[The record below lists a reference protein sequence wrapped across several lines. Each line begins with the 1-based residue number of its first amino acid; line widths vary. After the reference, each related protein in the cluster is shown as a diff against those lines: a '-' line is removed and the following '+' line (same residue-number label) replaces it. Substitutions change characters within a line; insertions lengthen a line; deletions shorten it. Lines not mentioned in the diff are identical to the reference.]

1 MDLRVP
7 LNLAYNYVLCRN
19 NILVGRELNEEEKC
33 ELVAAATYMHIKKEE
48 LARQFINQD
57 RYNYIIILVTYN
69 IILCTCTRGK
79 VRVISFS
86 VINHTKLPDLNI

>member
-7 LNLAYNYVLCRN
+7 LNLAYNYVLCHN

-57 RYNYIIILVTYN
+57 RYIQLHYN
-69 IILCTCTRGK
+69 L
-79 VRVISFS
+79 S
-86 VINHTKLPDLNI
+86 DLQYYPVCMHKG